1 LGVNGRALEKVAT
14 HSLESDNTLWLL
26 RRLLLFFQESRMD
39 RGIRASLSPNEART
53 LCRIG
58 TDLTPRAMLSG
69 RDVQQLM
76 KLQLVRDA
84 AGRLELTVSG
94 RERYR
99 QISGAIAPG
108 SPPEE
113 INAALVNFFS
123 GRR

>member
-1 LGVNGRALEKVAT
+1 MSHGTGNP
-14 HSLESDNTLWLL
+14 SP
-26 RRLLLFFQESRMD
+26 
-39 RGIRASLSPNEART
+39 LSPNEART

-58 TDLTPRAMLSG
+58 PELTPRAMLSG

-76 KLQLVRDA
+76 KLQLVRDV
-84 AGRLELTVSG
+84 AGRLELTATG

-113 INAALVNFFS
+113 INAALVNFVS
-123 GRR
+123 ARR

>member
-1 LGVNGRALEKVAT
+1 
-14 HSLESDNTLWLL
+14 
-26 RRLLLFFQESRMD
+26 MD
-39 RGIRASLSPNEART
+39 RRIRASVSPNEART

-58 TDLTPRAMLSG
+58 TDLTTRAMLSR
-69 RDVQQLM
+69 RDVRQLM
-76 KLQLVRDA
+76 MLHLVRDV
-84 AGRLELTVSG
+84 AGWLELTATG

-113 INAALVNFFS
+113 INAALVNFFG

>member
-1 LGVNGRALEKVAT
+1 ME
-14 HSLESDNTLWLL
+14 
-26 RRLLLFFQESRMD
+26 

-58 TDLTPRAMLSG
+58 TELTPRAMLSG
-69 RDVQQLM
+69 RDVQQLL
-76 KLQLVRDA
+76 KLQLVRDV
-84 AGRLELTVSG
+84 AGRLELTATG

>member
-1 LGVNGRALEKVAT
+1 
-14 HSLESDNTLWLL
+14 
-26 RRLLLFFQESRMD
+26 MD
-39 RGIRASLSPNEART
+39 RGAPLSPNEART

-69 RDVQQLM
+69 RDVAQLL
-76 KLQLVRDA
+76 KLQLVRDV
-84 AGRLELTVSG
+84 AGRLELTATG

-99 QISGAIAPG
+99 EVSGTIAPG

-113 INAALVNFFS
+113 INAALVNFFG

>member
-1 LGVNGRALEKVAT
+1 
-14 HSLESDNTLWLL
+14 
-26 RRLLLFFQESRMD
+26 MD
-39 RGIRASLSPNEART
+39 RGSRASLSPNEART

-69 RDVQQLM
+69 RDVAQLL
-76 KLQLVRDA
+76 KLQLVRDV
-84 AGRLELTVSG
+84 AGRLELTATG

-99 QISGAIAPG
+99 EVSGTIAPG

>member
-1 LGVNGRALEKVAT
+1 ME
-14 HSLESDNTLWLL
+14 W
-26 RRLLLFFQESRMD
+26 
-39 RGIRASLSPNEART
+39 GIRASLSPNEART

-58 TDLTPRAMLSG
+58 TDPTTRTTLSRG
-69 RDVQQLM
+69 DVEQLM
-76 KLQLVRDA
+76 RLHLVREL
-84 AGRLELTVSG
+84 AGRLELTASG

-99 QISGAIAPG
+99 RISGAIAPG